1 MSRHVYP
8 RAAAAADLGRAGLG
22 CALALTPLAAA
33 SPPPA
38 VVAALLAILAI
49 FAVMGLRGVLL
60 LFTHIE
66 LETGGVS
73 ASDVLGRGAAARKL
87 PWRDLRRVR
96 LAYYSTRRDGRSGWL
111 QLTLESAGGS
121 AGDSAG
127 RARLRVDSRLEGFRQ
142 LALAAAQAAIAN
154 RLALDPPTRSNFEA
168 LGIALDDG
176 PAMPGPAP

>member
-38 VVAALLAILAI
+38 VVAALLAMLGI

-66 LETGGVS
+66 LEAGGVS
-73 ASDVLGRGAAARKL
+73 ASDVLGRGARQPDTSA
-87 PWRDLRRVR
+87 D
-96 LAYYSTRRDGRSGWL
+96 SG
-111 QLTLESAGGS
+111 QH
-121 AGDSAG
+121 SAG
-127 RARLRVDSRLEGFRQ
+127 RQHRLRF
-142 LALAAAQAAIAN
+142 
-154 RLALDPPTRSNFEA
+154 
-168 LGIALDDG
+168 
-176 PAMPGPAP
+176 